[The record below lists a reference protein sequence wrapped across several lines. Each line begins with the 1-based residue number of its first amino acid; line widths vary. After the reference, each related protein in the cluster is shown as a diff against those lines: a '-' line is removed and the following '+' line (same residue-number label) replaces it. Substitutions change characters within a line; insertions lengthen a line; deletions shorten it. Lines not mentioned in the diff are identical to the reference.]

1 MRKEGVR
8 KEGVRRGGREGGREG
23 RERGVEVQRYTTELL
38 AYLVSK
44 ATGTTT
50 TAVAIGLEERGRA
63 RKHSLLLL

>member
-1 MRKEGVR
+1 MSEVR
-8 KEGVRRGGREGGREG
+8 KEGVRRGGREGGEG
-23 RERGVEVQRYTTELL
+23 VRSRGTEIHHQLL
-38 AYLVSK
+38 AHLVSK

>member
-1 MRKEGVR
+1 M
-8 KEGVRRGGREGGREG
+8 RRGGSEER
-23 RERGVEVQRYTTELL
+23 RERGVKVQRYTTELL
-38 AYLVSK
+38 AHLVSK